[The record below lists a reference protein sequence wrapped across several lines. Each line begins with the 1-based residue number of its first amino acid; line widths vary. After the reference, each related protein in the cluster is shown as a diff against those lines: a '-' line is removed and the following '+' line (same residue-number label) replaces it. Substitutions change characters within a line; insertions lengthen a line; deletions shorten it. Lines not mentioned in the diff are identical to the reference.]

1 MDEPGL
7 ENKIKRYNIRGKEGN
22 LMTALSFRQ
31 AMGQF
36 ATGVTVITTLN
47 DAEPH
52 GMTANGFM
60 SISLDPELVAISI
73 GHKAATLNKIK
84 ASNIFGVSILQSEQ
98 IDISKRFAGQ
108 IEVESTFEFEYV
120 DNFPLIP
127 NSIMRTVCEVV
138 EQIEAGD
145 HTIFLGKPKLI
156 EVNEGN
162 PLLFYQGKYREVEEL
177 EVIQKA

>member
-1 MDEPGL
+1 MDKPGL
-7 ENKIKRYNIRGKEGN
+7 ENKIKRYYLTGKEGY

-73 GHKAATLNKIK
+73 GHKAATLDKIK
-84 ASNIFGVSILQSEQ
+84 ASNMFGVSILKYEQ
-98 IDISKRFAGQ
+98 IDVSKRFAGQ
-108 IEVESTFEFEYV
+108 IQVDSPFEFEYV
-120 DNFPLIP
+120 ENFPLIP

-138 EQIEAGD
+138 EQVEAGD

-156 EVNEGN
+156 EVNEGD
-162 PLLFYQGKYREVEEL
+162 PLLFYQGKYRQVEEMK
-177 EVIQKA
+177 VIQKT

>member
-1 MDEPGL
+1 
-7 ENKIKRYNIRGKEGN
+7 
-22 LMTALSFRQ
+22 MTAYSFRQ

-73 GHKAATLNKIK
+73 GQKAATLNKIK
-84 ASNIFGVSILQSEQ
+84 ASNMFGVSILKYEQ
-98 IDISKRFAGQ
+98 MEISKRFAGQ
-108 IEVESTFEFEYV
+108 IQEESPFEFEYV

-127 NSIMRTVCEVV
+127 NSIMRTLCEVV

-156 EVNEGN
+156 EINEGE
-162 PLLFYQGKYREVEEL
+162 PLLFYQGKYRQVEEL

>member
-7 ENKIKRYNIRGKEGN
+7 ENKIKRYNITGKEEK
-22 LMTALSFRQ
+22 LMTELSFRK

-60 SISLDPELVAISI
+60 SISLEPELVAISI
-73 GHKAATLNKIK
+73 GQKAATLNKIK
-84 ASNIFGVSILQSEQ
+84 ASNMFGVLQYEQ
-98 IDISKRFAGQ
+98 IDVSKRFAGQ
-108 IEVESTFEFEYV
+108 IQVDSPFEFEYV

-127 NSIMRTVCEVV
+127 NSIMRTVCEVI

-156 EVNEGN
+156 EVNEGE
-162 PLLFYQGKYREVEEL
+162 PLLFYQGKYRQVEEL
-177 EVIQKA
+177 EVIQKT